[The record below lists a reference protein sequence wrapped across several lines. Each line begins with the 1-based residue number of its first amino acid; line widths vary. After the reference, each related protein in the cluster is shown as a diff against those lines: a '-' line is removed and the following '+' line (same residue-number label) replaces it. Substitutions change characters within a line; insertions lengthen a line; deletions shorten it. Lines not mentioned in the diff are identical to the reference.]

1 MNLKK
6 QAFNPYLPSW
16 EYIPD
21 GDPMFLGTGFMYLVP
36 MINITDMFFVWEI
49 MCVGQHP

>member
-1 MNLKK
+1 MNLIRICHRGSI
-6 QAFNPYLPSW
+6 FLTEN
-16 EYIPD
+16 
-21 GDPMFLGTGFMYLVP
+21 PMFLGTGFMYLVP